1 MADMVK
7 WLTQT
12 AVNRSYMGSIPIIRP
27 IEKKV
32 WCFGTRFFVN
42 FYLFHPLLLLGY
54 FPIEEGTR

>member
-27 IEKKV
+27 IDKKGLV
-32 WCFGTRFFVN
+32 LRYQIFFGVTGMS
-42 FYLFHPLLLLGY
+42 Y
-54 FPIEEGTR
+54 I